1 MGDGDRIADCAV
13 DSIIAFGLAGDIT
26 FTNPAA
32 SDLLGYSAAELAA
45 MTYDQLLPGDGLAP
59 FAAVREQILFEEQ
72 VEPIQTARIG
82 KSGERVTVS
91 VQYSP
96 IRDDSGRIV
105 GVSSVMRRLSQPQR
119 VADRAQALLE
129 TAPDAMVIVNQHGQI
144 VLVNAQTEAMFG
156 YAKSALIGRDVEL
169 LIPEGAVGNHREHRA
184 RYMRQPRARNMGQGM
199 ELLGRKADGSTF
211 PVEISLSPLHTE
223 EGVFV
228 SAAIRDITE
237 RKKAELKF
245 RALLDGAPDAM
256 VIVGESG
263 AIHLVNAQTENIF
276 GYRKDELIGQP
287 VEMLIP
293 ERFRGRHTGHRDDYF
308 SFPVSRPMGAGLEL
322 AGRHKTGSEFPVEI
336 SLSPLD
342 TEEGMLVS
350 AAIRDITDRKRAERA
365 LAAYNDR
372 LESKNRELQQFAYIA
387 SHDLQEPLRTV
398 TNFVGL
404 LESDYRGQ
412 LDEHADKCLGFISQA
427 ATRMSHLITGLL
439 EYSRIGQNQDAVDID
454 CNELLQN
461 VVDDLSSMITA
472 TSAELVAGD
481 LPAIRGYR
489 TELRQLLQ
497 NLVTNAIKFRCEGK
511 APRIEITAERL
522 AGDWLFSVADN
533 GIGIASEHLERIF
546 VIFQRLHTR
555 SEYEGTGIGLAH
567 VKKIVELHGGRIWA
581 ESKPGHGTIFYFTI
595 AGELP

>member
-1 MGDGDRIADCAV
+1 
-13 DSIIAFGLAGDIT
+13 
-26 FTNPAA
+26 
-32 SDLLGYSAAELAA
+32 
-45 MTYDQLLPGDGLAP
+45 
-59 FAAVREQILFEEQ
+59 
-72 VEPIQTARIG
+72 
-82 KSGERVTVS
+82 
-91 VQYSP
+91 
-96 IRDDSGRIV
+96 
-105 GVSSVMRRLSQPQR
+105 
-119 VADRAQALLE
+119 
-129 TAPDAMVIVNQHGQI
+129 
-144 VLVNAQTEAMFG
+144 
-156 YAKSALIGRDVEL
+156 
-169 LIPEGAVGNHREHRA
+169 
-184 RYMRQPRARNMGQGM
+184 
-199 ELLGRKADGSTF
+199 
-211 PVEISLSPLHTE
+211 
-223 EGVFV
+223 
-228 SAAIRDITE
+228 
-237 RKKAELKF
+237 
-245 RALLDGAPDAM
+245 
-256 VIVGESG
+256 
-263 AIHLVNAQTENIF
+263 
-276 GYRKDELIGQP
+276 
-287 VEMLIP
+287 
-293 ERFRGRHTGHRDDYF
+293 
-308 SFPVSRPMGAGLEL
+308 MGAGLEL